1 MTAQA
6 SFSTITFAVAVL
18 APALRERYSLSLTEV
33 GVVLAAEWIGLTVAM
48 LPWGFAV
55 DRFGERWTLTVGL
68 GACSGFLAGAAYAPG
83 FVSLVLL
90 LGLAG
95 IAGGSVQSGSGRAV
109 MRWFEADERGLAF
122 GIRQTAV
129 PVGGVLAAVTL
140 PLLAGPKE
148 GFLFLA
154 GFVAVGAAAG
164 AIVLRPGRPEP
175 LELEDV
181 ESSLRDRRLW
191 LVCAVGGFY
200 VTAQVALMGFVVLF
214 LHDDR
219 GFSPAAAA
227 GVLAASQVLVAVL
240 RIGIGRWSDLVGS
253 RVRPLHVTGVAMT
266 VALVVV
272 ALLATAADPVVAVV
286 VAAATAVS
294 MAWNGIAFTLAA
306 ELGGRRGGAAIGL
319 QQTVLS
325 AVGVVTPIAFAAIVS
340 LSSWRVGFALAALGP
355 LAGVVLLRRMP
366 GQLPR

>member
-1 MTAQA
+1 M
-6 SFSTITFAVAVL
+6 L

-33 GVVLAAEWIGLTVAM
+33 GVVLAAEWIGLTFAM

-109 MRWFEADERGLAF
+109 MRWFDADERGLAF

-129 PVGGVLAAVTL
+129 PVGGALAAVTL
-140 PLLAGPKE
+140 PLLGGPKE

-154 GFVAVGAAAG
+154 AFVAVGAAAG
-164 AIVLRPGRPEP
+164 AIVLRPGRSET

-219 GFSPAAAA
+219 GFSPGAAA

-240 RIGIGRWSDLVGS
+240 RIGMGRWSDLVGS
-253 RVRPLHVTGVAMT
+253 RVRPLHITGVAMT
-266 VALVVV
+266 VALVLV
-272 ALLATAADPVVAVV
+272 ALLATAADPIVAVV
-286 VAAATAVS
+286 LVAATAVS

-319 QQTVLS
+319 QQTVLA
-325 AVGVVTPIAFAAIVS
+325 AVGVVTPIAFATIVS

-355 LAGVVLLRRMP
+355 LAGVALLRRMP
-366 GQLPR
+366 DQIPR

>member
-1 MTAQA
+1 
-6 SFSTITFAVAVL
+6 VL

-33 GVVLAAEWIGLTVAM
+33 GVVLGAEWIGLTFAM

-68 GACSGFLAGAAYAPG
+68 GACSAFLAGAAFAPG
-83 FVSLVLL
+83 FASLVLL

-95 IAGGSVQSGSGRAV
+95 MAGASVQSGSGRAV
-109 MRWFEADERGLAF
+109 MRWFDADERGLAL

-129 PVGGVLAAVTL
+129 PVGGALAAVTL
-140 PLLAGPKE
+140 PLLGGPKE

-154 GFVAVGAAAG
+154 AFVAVGALAG
-164 AIVLRPGRPEP
+164 AVVLRPGRSET

-191 LVCAVGGFY
+191 LVCGVGAFY

-219 GFSPAAAA
+219 GFSPGAAA
-227 GVLAASQVLVAVL
+227 GVLAASQVVAAAL
-240 RIGIGRWSDLVGS
+240 RIGMGRWSDVVGS

-266 VALVVV
+266 VALVLV
-272 ALLATAADPVVAVV
+272 ALLATAADPVVAVTL
-286 VAAATAVS
+286 AAATAVS

-319 QQTVLS
+319 QQTVLA
-325 AVGVVTPIAFAAIVS
+325 AVGVVTPIAFATIVS
-340 LSSWRVGFALAALGP
+340 VSSWRVGFALAALAP
-355 LAGVVLLRRMP
+355 LAGVALLRRMP
-366 GQLPR
+366 DQMPR